1 MSDPS
6 KSM

>member
-6 KSM
+6 A